1 MNTLNRPLFRQMG
14 GPAEPMPQD
23 MPMAMPPPQEAIMA
37 VQQAENMGTQMGQE
51 YLAQTMGALDN
62 AETSKEV
69 IDAIRGNNLP
79 IEARYDELANFVGQE
94 DAQQTP
100 ESVLALVQPTIMMT
114 EEGAMNS
121 GIGQLMQSLVA
132 DTDMAP
138 NTDMT
143 GGVGSLMMAGASE
156 APAPQ
161 NFNQGGA
168 VAYLENGSDD
178 SGTVPAGIAS
188 INAVMETF
196 GSLAKPPSVD
206 TVKGYYESLLPMYRE
221 ILGQT
226 EEDERMRRGETFFD
240 IAQAGLNLAA
250 GIDPRTGR
258 STAGMPFVSQLAAA
272 ASPLPGQ
279 ISARAA
285 KQRAEDRV
293 LNATA
298 LQQAM
303 QQAQGEQGFKQAV
316 GTALAKDLFGTS
328 RAYSPFTLY
337 RPDGSDFTTINKND
351 PNFETELSKQKGLG
365 FTSTSD
371 PTGSSDKGYSPF
383 TLYKPDGSDFT
394 TINKNDP
401 NFETKVAE
409 KKELGFTSTSDPAG
423 DDDEAYSVFTLYKP
437 DGSDFTTIDRNDPN
451 FETKVA
457 EQKELGFTTPD
468 KPTGEGDASPF
479 NLFNAE
485 GENIQIDKNLGSAEF
500 ERRVDEAKGLGFTLL
515 ESPDLSLFGSR
526 AVGKARARST
536 EEGFEEK
543 LYQHIF
549 LGNKTAETRVAVDD
563 LLLLLQPVEGST
575 TPGQVRPELQIFAA
589 MIQPG
594 AENLLAEVQQAV
606 AINPTGTQAAVS
618 DMQQTLAKAKNI
630 ATDIMLGNN
639 KTDDLANDIELLIS
653 DLAVIDLKEATG
665 LPSLVTNV
673 AETVAQQF
681 ADVMNA
687 PIQSKITSDT
697 KEARRL
703 LETYQ
708 TMAEQFFFQAPE
720 QDRPLAAQYDNLMRR
735 FPEPRAG
742 ELDSDAMQRVRNL
755 GAMFRNNENYYRDV
769 LRNPNIVATGRTL
782 DSSRKR
788 LRQAQMLAKLSE
800 AMVQNYESGPSG
812 SEILNQPAVG
822 NLSQRMLQYTQ

>member
-168 VAYLENGSDD
+168 VAYLKNGSDD

-206 TVKGYYESLLPMYRE
+206 TVKGYYESLLPMYQE

-285 KQRAEDRV
+285 KQRAEDRI

-298 LQQAM
+298 LQTAM
-303 QQAQGEQGFKQAV
+303 QQAQGEQEFRQAI
-316 GTALAKDLFGTS
+316 GTALAKDILDPTAFKS
-328 RAYSPFTLY
+328 ESALVVK
-337 RPDGSDFTTINKND
+337 DGKVEAFNIDTPKGFKDYQNALNQGAVPYEKPTAESGK
-351 PNFETELSKQKGLG
+351 PNFRVVTDLTNNSRQFVDINTSEGQKIIAKASAANAASADGDVFAVNTMATDPGAKTAQAYLVDGDNFLSFDGGRTYQNDEGKSVPMPANAAPLSDTITFQVISVQAKRKKATEELREALGLNPDASEDVFNTAVISNNARG
-365 FTSTSD
+365 GTRDADGKVTSVALTSQEQADLDALLTSTSED
-371 PTGSSDKGYSPF
+371 AIQAALQGTGPYAAISAAFDSALGGFGVPF
-383 TLYKPDGSDFT
+383 
-394 TINKNDP
+394 
-401 NFETKVAE
+401 
-409 KKELGFTSTSDPAG
+409 TSDPETQA
-423 DDDEAYSVFTLYKP
+423 FRQTLRGIRVLGRSALVVNP
-437 DGSDFTTIDRNDPN
+437 RFP
-451 FETKVA
+451 VA
-457 EQKELGFTTPD
+457 EMENVGELFPEPDAFFRNPESEAQKLIEL
-468 KPTGEGDASPF
+468 KRLASGQLYR
-479 NLFNAE
+479 NLSE
-485 GENIQIDKNLGSAEF
+485 LSSGIS
-500 ERRVDEAKGLGFTLL
+500 
-515 ESPDLSLFGSR
+515 SDL
-526 AVGKARARST
+526 
-536 EEGFEEK
+536 
-543 LYQHIF
+543 I
-549 LGNKTAETRVAVDD
+549 
-563 LLLLLQPVEGST
+563 P
-575 TPGQVRPELQIFAA
+575 
-589 MIQPG
+589 
-594 AENLLAEVQQAV
+594 
-606 AINPTGTQAAVS
+606 
-618 DMQQTLAKAKNI
+618 
-630 ATDIMLGNN
+630 
-639 KTDDLANDIELLIS
+639 DIEANNREL
-653 DLAVIDLKEATG
+653 
-665 LPSLVTNV
+665 
-673 AETVAQQF
+673 
-681 ADVMNA
+681 
-687 PIQSKITSDT
+687 
-697 KEARRL
+697 RRL
-703 LETYQ
+703 LSLLQNVPDNYGTAANRDNVVESL
-708 TMAEQFFFQAPE
+708 
-720 QDRPLAAQYDNLMRR
+720 QDALRTK
-735 FPEPRAG
+735 FP
-742 ELDSDAMQRVRNL
+742 D
-755 GAMFRNNENYYRDV
+755 
-769 LRNPNIVATGRTL
+769 
-782 DSSRKR
+782 
-788 LRQAQMLAKLSE
+788 
-800 AMVQNYESGPSG
+800 
-812 SEILNQPAVG
+812 
-822 NLSQRMLQYTQ
+822 

>member
-37 VQQAENMGTQMGQE
+37 VQQSENMGTQMGQE

-168 VAYLENGSDD
+168 VAYLQKGSDD

-196 GSLAKPPSVD
+196 GNLAKPPSVD

-221 ILGQT
+221 ILGQS
-226 EEDERMRRGETFFD
+226 EEDKRMRRGETFFD

-285 KQRAEDRV
+285 EQRAEDRV

-298 LQQAM
+298 LQTAM
-303 QQAQGEQGFKQAV
+303 QQAQDAQSFRQTIGA
-316 GTALAKDLFGTS
+316 TLAKDILDPTKFESDAGLVIKDGKVEAFNIDT
-328 RAYSPFTLY
+328 
-337 RPDGSDFTTINKND
+337 PDGFTDYQTALKQGAVPYEKPTAESGKANLRVVTDLTKNSRQFVDINTPEGRKVVEDASAANAASADGDLFAVNTIATDPGSKSAQAFLVDGLTYLSYDGGRTYEDADGNRKAMPTGAAPLSDTKT
-351 PNFETELSKQKGLG
+351 FETLSTLSKRTNATVKLRELMGIPTDADSETFDTSVITQNAKGGSRDKDGKVTAVALTSQEQADLDALLASTSEDAIQAALQGTGPYAAISAAFDSALG
-365 FTSTSD
+365 GFGVPFTSD
-371 PTGSSDKGYSPF
+371 PETQAF
-383 TLYKPDGSDFT
+383 RQTLRGIRVLGRSALVVNPRF
-394 TINKNDP
+394 P
-401 NFETKVAE
+401 VAE
-409 KKELGFTSTSDPAG
+409 MQNVGEL
-423 DDDEAYSVFTLYKP
+423 
-437 DGSDFTTIDRNDPN
+437 
-451 FETKVA
+451 
-457 EQKELGFTTPD
+457 
-468 KPTGEGDASPF
+468 
-479 NLFNAE
+479 
-485 GENIQIDKNLGSAEF
+485 
-500 ERRVDEAKGLGFTLL
+500 
-515 ESPDLSLFGSR
+515 
-526 AVGKARARST
+526 
-536 EEGFEEK
+536 
-543 LYQHIF
+543 
-549 LGNKTAETRVAVDD
+549 
-563 LLLLLQPVEGST
+563 
-575 TPGQVRPELQIFAA
+575 
-589 MIQPG
+589 
-594 AENLLAEVQQAV
+594 
-606 AINPTGTQAAVS
+606 
-618 DMQQTLAKAKNI
+618 
-630 ATDIMLGNN
+630 
-639 KTDDLANDIELLIS
+639 
-653 DLAVIDLKEATG
+653 
-665 LPSLVTNV
+665 
-673 AETVAQQF
+673 
-681 ADVMNA
+681 
-687 PIQSKITSDT
+687 
-697 KEARRL
+697 
-703 LETYQ
+703 
-708 TMAEQFFFQAPE
+708 
-720 QDRPLAAQYDNLMRR
+720 
-735 FPEPRAG
+735 FPEP
-742 ELDSDAMQRVRNL
+742 DAF
-755 GAMFRNNENYYRDV
+755 FRN
-769 LRNPNIVATGRTL
+769 P
-782 DSSRKR
+782 DSEAQKLIELKR
-788 LRQAQMLAKLSE
+788 LAKGQLIR
-800 AMVQNYESGPSG
+800 NYAEIESGISTDLIPDI
-812 SEILNQPAVG
+812 EANNRELNRLLALLQAVPDTYG
-822 NLSQRMLQYTQ
+822 TAANRDNVIQSLQNTLRTNR